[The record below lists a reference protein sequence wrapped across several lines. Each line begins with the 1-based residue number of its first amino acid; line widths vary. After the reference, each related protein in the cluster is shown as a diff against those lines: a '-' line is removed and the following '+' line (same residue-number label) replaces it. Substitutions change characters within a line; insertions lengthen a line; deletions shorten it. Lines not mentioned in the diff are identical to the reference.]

1 VAVISSALPMCPR
14 GIRLVSVC
22 ITSGD
27 AAPVMGVSFPL
38 VRDGPLVE
46 FQETFLVV
54 SSTDQFI
61 FNVGA
66 KLQLK

>member
-1 VAVISSALPMCPR
+1 M
-14 GIRLVSVC
+14 SVC